1 MGKMDMIKV
10 SNDAQKPVICRAING
25 IRVYRNIEMENYPVH
40 WHLAMEIIMPCKN
53 YYAAQVGGTSLTLN
67 EGDILL
73 IAPGELHSL
82 ITPPDKGERLIILL
96 DHPSIL
102 QLSDMDSLL
111 HLLHPYMLIRRSDN
125 PEFAQELCACLS
137 KIAQE
142 YFENKPLAEASI
154 CSIFLRF
161 FTLLGRNVLN
171 ATVKF
176 PDIMPDKQD
185 EYGEKFLAVSNY
197 INDHFTENLT
207 VDLLAAQTGFSKFH
221 FSRLFKQFTGMTC
234 YSYIISKRISC
245 AEKFLVTPNFSI
257 TEAAMQSGFNSL
269 STFNRIFKT
278 AKGCTPSEYRQLNN
292 QSLKLHSG
300 STMESP

>member
-1 MGKMDMIKV
+1 MIFFSSPPV
-10 SNDAQKPVICRAING
+10 SSTP
-25 IRVYRNIEMENYPVH
+25 
-40 WHLAMEIIMPCKN
+40 
-53 YYAAQVGGTSLTLN
+53 
-67 EGDILL
+67 LL
-73 IAPGELHSL
+73 P
-82 ITPPDKGERLIILL
+82 PPDKGERLIILM

-102 QLSDMDSLL
+102 HLNDMDSLL

-125 PEFAQELCACLS
+125 PDFSRELCTCLS
-137 KIAQE
+137 DIEQE
-142 YFENKPLAEASI
+142 YLENNPLAEASV

-161 FTLLGRNVLN
+161 FTLLGRSVLN

-176 PDIMPDKQD
+176 PDILPDKQH
-185 EYGEKFLAVSNY
+185 EYAEKFLAVSNY

-207 VDLLAAQTGFSKFH
+207 VDTLAAQTGFSKFH

-278 AKGCTPSEYRQLNN
+278 VKGCTPSEYRQLNN
-292 QSLKLHSG
+292 RNIHLHFKNPS
-300 STMESP
+300 ESSE